1 MTDHPVQSPV
11 HRILGTA
18 LGMAKRVLPTV
29 AAVGLVAFAAAP
41 ASAFETAAKYAIL
54 MDYQTGRILL
64 DKNADI
70 SIPPA
75 SMSKLMTVYMLMEQL
90 EAGNLKLEDTFPV
103 SAKAW
108 KKGGSKMFVRVNT
121 KVAVRDLMRG
131 IIVQS
136 GNDASIVVAESL
148 GGSEEAFARRM
159 TDRAREI
166 GLKDSSFANATGWP
180 DPGQR
185 MSVHDIARLSSL
197 TIRNFPQY
205 YPIYSEKSFTYNKI
219 KQGNRNPLLYRVKG
233 TDGLKT
239 GHTEEAG
246 YGLAASAEREGRR
259 LILVVAGLDSKR
271 QRADESERLMTW
283 GFREFQNLTLFK
295 AGEEVEKAP
304 VWLGVDARLP
314 LVVQKDVVL
323 PVQRSKRDG
332 MKVEVVF
339 EGPIPAPIKKGTP
352 LARLIVR
359 LPDEPPMRVPLVAG
373 ADVDAL
379 GPFGKIL
386 AVVEHMIWGQVN

>member
-1 MTDHPVQSPV
+1 MTDNPVQFPM
-11 HRILGTA
+11 HRISGKVIS
-18 LGMAKRVLPTV
+18 MAKRVLPAV
-29 AAVGLVAFAAAP
+29 AIAGLATFAAGA

-54 MDYQTGRILL
+54 IDYQTGRILL
-64 DKNADI
+64 DKNADV

-166 GLKDSSFANATGWP
+166 GLKNSSFANATGWP

-259 LILVVAGLDSKR
+259 LVLVVAGLDSKR

-283 GFREFQNLTLFK
+283 GFREFRNLTLFK

-304 VWLGVDARLP
+304 VWLGADQRLP
-314 LVVQKDVVL
+314 LVVQKDVTL
-323 PVQRSKRDG
+323 PVQRSKRDR

-352 LARLIVR
+352 LARLIIR

-373 ADVDAL
+373 NDVEAL